1 MGSTFKLE
9 LFTVSSIS
17 FFETSA
23 TIITLVLLGN
33 LLEKRSV
40 KHTTSAIQE
49 LSSIQQLFAKRENT
63 KGEVEEIPFTEIKK
77 GDVLLVNSGDR
88 IPTDAKIIL
97 GDGLLDESMITGE
110 NRPVNK
116 TIHHEVVGGTILTQG
131 NLKLK
136 AKEVGEKNRSFTNH

>member
-1 MGSTFKLE
+1 MDVLIMMGSAAAFFYSLWGV
-9 LFTVSSIS
+9 LLNWNSSQYHQFL

-116 TIHHEVVGGTILTQG
+116 TIHHEVVG
-131 NLKLK
+131 KL
-136 AKEVGEKNRSFTNH
+136 F